1 MEVLPLKNERNPYS
15 PPFIKHILLQHHQM
29 EKMISNTEIST
40 SKKLQVMKLRNILF
54 ILAAITLGFASC
66 SSESDILSEIDTP
79 VNGLDEETVAVSF
92 NLGNDLQTKANN
104 ETQDASIEESIINN
118 CVIAIFDHVTGTML
132 AKREFILN
140 EGLNFH
146 TGSNGKYY
154 YITSN
159 METKAIP
166 SDVIVVANCPV
177 GYFDNVVTK
186 DGFDK
191 AVQAQMGEINTLTA
205 SNLIKVWESEDEYST
220 GIDLAVQTNRNI
232 KVNLRQVAARV
243 DMNLQLNLVGG
254 NVSKYDAY
262 FETYQIDVTNIN
274 YEAQLLNPS
283 NTGDFKS
290 VEFKWDRFNW
300 DNVIWEDQNSTN
312 KIETHT
318 NIVID
323 SKGANLIKS
332 FYTYE
337 NSDKDSHAVT
347 LQIYGK
353 LVVRN
358 RDTQK
363 IETESPT
370 LRLITING
378 SENYIERGY
387 LYHISG
393 TINYDVQEKKI
404 TFETEYQVVDWEK
417 KEIDIPAFS

>member
-92 NLGNDLQTKANN
+92 NLGKDLQTKADKIDPNP
-104 ETQDASIEESIINN
+104 TSEEATIHN

-140 EGLNFH
+140 NGLTRSGN
-146 TGSNGKYY
+146 TYT
-154 YITSN
+154 TSN

-166 SDVIVVANCPV
+166 SDVIVVANCPE

-393 TINYDVQEKKI
+393 TINYDVKEKKI

>member
-92 NLGNDLQTKANN
+92 NLGKDLQTKADKIDPNP
-104 ETQDASIEESIINN
+104 TSEEATIHN
-118 CVIAIFDHVTGTML
+118 CVIAIFDYVTGTML
-132 AKREFILN
+132 AKREFTTAN
-140 EGLNFH
+140 GLKR
-146 TGSNGKYY
+146 NGNTYNTTN
-154 YITSN
+154 I
-159 METKAIP
+159 ETKAIP

-191 AVQAQMGEINTLTA
+191 AVQAQMGEFNTLTA